1 MTLEIKNTKDVAK
14 AGLRLNTLS
23 IGDSGKGKTYMIG
36 SMVECGYNPFVVDA
50 EGGVTTVC
58 DKDIDYVT
66 VNKWAELEEA
76 YVLFLKTYKEKGYT
90 HFVVD
95 SITRLQQ
102 YLVNELDPSGKITR
116 AQWGEVLAKLRKF
129 VDVLT
134 KQCPV
139 PVHMTAMA
147 MESEDEI
154 TKMKKVY
161 PNIQGAFKHDLA
173 GYFDVTMYHDCGEK
187 NKEQVYWVQ
196 TQGDQRITARN
207 RASQIKKLNK
217 FEVNDYKIIKS
228 IITEGEK

>member
-1 MTLEIKNTKDVAK
+1 MEIKNTKETAK
-14 AGLRLNTLS
+14 NLRLNTLS
-23 IGDSGKGKTYMIG
+23 IGDSGKGKTWFIG
-36 SMVECGYNPFVVDA
+36 SIKECGYNPFVIDA
-50 EGGVTTVC
+50 EGGVTTIC
-58 DKDIDYVT
+58 DKDIDYVS
-66 VNKWAELEEA
+66 VNTWSDLEKA
-76 YVLFLKTYKEKGYT
+76 YGLFLENYQEKGWT

-102 YLVNELDPSGKITR
+102 YLVFELDPSGKITR
-116 AQWGEVLAKLRKF
+116 QQWGEVLAKLRKF

-187 NKEQVYWVQ
+187 DGQTVYWVQ
-196 TQGDQRITARN
+196 TEGDQRITARN
-207 RASQIKKLNK
+207 RASNIKKLEK
-217 FEVNDYKIIKS
+217 FEANDYAIIKS
-228 IITEGEK
+228 IIEQGEK